1 MIELSRRVIDLAD
14 LPMEMIFAIAADSYR
29 ARQLMR
35 LTCKSWCDMLT
46 ACSHFNKVRCLMN
59 RRLYY
64 SYFDDV
70 HLMLGGDGERG
81 VLAYK
86 LYVGDDCIRD
96 MALMRKDATTGIRVS
111 VHKYPTGQ
119 RICAIQLPMILERKS
134 QNIQKYQANVGL
146 EYTYCNIRFFNRDC
160 RLLSFGGVC
169 AKRYIH
175 DTLPELYQ
183 RITFK

>member
-70 HLMLGGDGERG
+70 HLMLGGSAERG

-86 LYVGDDCIRD
+86 LYVDGDCIRD
-96 MALMRKDATTGIRVS
+96 MALMRGTTTGIRVS
-111 VHKYPTGQ
+111 VHKYSTGQ
-119 RICAIQLPMILERKS
+119 YICAIQIPMLS
-134 QNIQKYQANVGL
+134 VDQSIQKYHASVGL
-146 EYTYCNIRFFNRDC
+146 EYTHCDIRFFNRDC
-160 RLLSFGGVC
+160 RLLSFGNVC
-169 AKRYIH
+169 AERYIH